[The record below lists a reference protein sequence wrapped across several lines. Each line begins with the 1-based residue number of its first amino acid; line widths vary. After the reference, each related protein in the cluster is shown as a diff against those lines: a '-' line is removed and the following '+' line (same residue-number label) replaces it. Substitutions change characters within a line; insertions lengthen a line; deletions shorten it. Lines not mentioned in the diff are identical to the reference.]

1 MADSVQTRRAAA
13 LRSVFRDYHGPAF
26 SIRLWDGWQW
36 SSSANERPS
45 CTIVVATPDALTTL
59 IARPNE
65 VTLGEAY
72 IHGDLDV
79 EGDIFSVF
87 EVAGYLFSRPK
98 GLKQCTLEKL
108 GSVAYVVGQRLK
120 HGALNSKNRDR
131 LSIAYHYDL
140 PAEFF
145 EPWLGPTMVYS
156 CAYFRDS
163 ADSLEAAQTQKLD
176 LICRKLGL
184 QPGDRFL
191 DIGCGW
197 GSLVL
202 HAAKRWHVHAD
213 GITLSQRQAEVGRR
227 RIAQS
232 QLEDCCSVEL
242 LDYRDLKET
251 ESYDKIASIGMFE
264 HVGRKNLQGYFG
276 IAKRLL
282 RPGGLFLNHGIARSA
297 TSPIRENS
305 FIRRYVFP
313 DGRLVTISE
322 TIAAAESQGFEVRD
336 VENLREHYELTL
348 RRWVDGLE
356 RNADSLIRM
365 VSTMKY
371 RIWLLYAAGCAAA
384 FRRGDLTVQQVLLSR
399 RDRGRSRIPLT
410 REKWYAHDGPQ
421 QTSDRATTD
430 ERLTTAGYRDS
441 RVTESRN

>member
-1 MADSVQTRRAAA
+1 MADSVQARRAAA
-13 LRSVFRDYHGPAF
+13 LARVFRDYHGPAF

-36 SSSANERPS
+36 SSSDDERPR
-45 CTIVVATPDALTTL
+45 CTISIATPDALTTL

-87 EVAGYLFSRPK
+87 EVAEHLFNRTK
-98 GLKQCTLEKL
+98 GLKQRTLERL
-108 GSVAYVVGQRLK
+108 GSAAYGLGQRLK
-120 HGALNSKNRDR
+120 HGAVNSKRRDR

-156 CAYFRDS
+156 CAYFRNPG
-163 ADSLEAAQTQKLD
+163 DSLEAAQTRKLD

-184 QPGDRFL
+184 QPGERFL

-197 GSLVL
+197 GSLLL
-202 HAAKRWHVHAD
+202 HAAKRWQVRAE
-213 GITLSQRQAEVGRR
+213 GITLSEQQAEVGRR

-232 QLEDCCSVEL
+232 GVEDCCSVGL
-242 LDYRDLKET
+242 MDYRDLKGTET
-251 ESYDKIASIGMFE
+251 YDKIASVGMFE
-264 HVGRKNLQGYFG
+264 HVGRRNLPRYFG
-276 IAKRLL
+276 IVKRLL

-297 TSPIRENS
+297 TLPIRDSS

-313 DGRLVTISE
+313 DGRLVSISE
-322 TIAAAESQGFEVRD
+322 TIAAAESQGFEIRD

-348 RRWVDGLE
+348 RKWVDGLE
-356 RNADSLIRM
+356 KNADALIQR
-365 VSTMKY
+365 VSRLKY

-384 FRRGDLTVQQVLLSR
+384 FQRGDLAVHQVLMSR
-399 RDRGRSRIPLT
+399 PDHGKSRVSLT
-410 REKWYAHDGPQ
+410 REKWYAQDHSQQSLDRQP
-421 QTSDRATTD
+421 QTSD
-430 ERLTTAGYRDS
+430 
-441 RVTESRN
+441 